1 MDLVPLRAYL
11 PNTVVLFRREFQLSE
26 KPIKAHGWIVAD
38 SRYQLNVNGHR
49 IQWGPAPCDPRWTE
63 ADPIDLSEVLQNGL
77 NVVATTVL
85 YYGEGDGTWPAG
97 SPGFLF
103 WLTIEYPNGFGEAI
117 VSDQDWRVNI
127 CAPGRRSI

>member
-1 MDLVPLRAYL
+1 MAIVFSGVRLLVTAL
-11 PNTVVLFRREFQLSE
+11 
-26 KPIKAHGWIVAD
+26 
-38 SRYQLNVNGHR
+38 
-49 IQWGPAPCDPRWTE
+49 TE

-103 WLTIEYPNGFGEAI
+103 WLTIEYPNGFGELI
-117 VSDQDWRVNI
+117 VSDQDWRVNL
-127 CAPGRRSI
+127 CRAWPPGQFRRHFWRAFQEHFDARLYPYGWDILGSNEFGLADRHDLDRIAQ